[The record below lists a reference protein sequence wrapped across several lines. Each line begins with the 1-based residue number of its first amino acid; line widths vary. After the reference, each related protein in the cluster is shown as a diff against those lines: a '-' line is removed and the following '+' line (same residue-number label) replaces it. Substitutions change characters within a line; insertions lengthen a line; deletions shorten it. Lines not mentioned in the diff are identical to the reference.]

1 MSGDLM
7 DSVFG
12 DIKTKT
18 EKAEVLSKEGLS
30 DETLSDETLS
40 DETLSDETLS
50 DETLDIKVLDEVVGV
65 ATTKRRMIGIWSP
78 EIAAAMQYLKST
90 TPRFSIS
97 KTAAQWITEGLE
109 RDHPDLI
116 AKIREEMRR

>member
-18 EKAEVLSKEGLS
+18 EKAEVLSKEG
-30 DETLSDETLS
+30 
-40 DETLSDETLS
+40 LSDETLS